1 MQGRENK
8 RAGSQSHE
16 LLLLLALKN
25 IKEAI
30 TSDTEFQLQ
39 YLKDANGNFVWV
51 EVNSVDGIKTY
62 TYYDSPG
69 GNIVT
74 PAQPLQPISLGVD
87 TELIEDE
94 FIAVTTD
101 LINGYSVGDQL
112 SRISY
117 FDLTGPLAPY
127 LISTFWFNKTTS
139 TMLTTVD
146 LTDLEDQDGPII
158 TTPGTGGFQVTVD
171 GTYPFSFDADSITI
185 ENYTG
190 ATITVT
196 VDGVLGNDFFIAD
209 NTGKD
214 IRYDVAKATGLIISG
229 ILAGEVL
236 VTYNRGK

>member
-51 EVNSVDGIKTY
+51 EVNSIDGIKTY

-146 LTDLEDQDGPII
+146 LTDLEDQDGPVI
-158 TTPGTGGFQVTVD
+158 TITGAKTDVLSSD
-171 GTYPFSFDADSITI
+171 GTSTFSFDSDSIII
-185 ENYTG
+185 ENFGTS
-190 ATITVT
+190 IVT
-196 VDGVLGNDFFIAD
+196 CIVDGILEGTILVAP
-209 NTGKD
+209 NTYK
-214 IRYDVAKATGLIISG
+214 RLTHNVAKMTEVAVSGISG
-229 ILAGEVL
+229 GDVW
-236 VTYNRGK
+236 VTYSRGK